1 MRLLDCAEVK
11 GLFQK
16 LNVDAKVIELD
27 SLADGQQVQEA
38 LSGIVGRRTVPQVFV
53 GGVHVGGCDDTMD
66 AYDSGRLKQLLK
78 DAGVTI
84 A

>member
-53 GGVHVGGCDDTMD
+53 GGVHVGGCDGAWTG
-66 AYDSGRLKQLLK
+66 S
-78 DAGVTI
+78 
-84 A
+84 

>member
-1 MRLLDCAEVK
+1 MVMHNTILGLVTDCAEVK

-27 SLADGQQVQEA
+27 NLADGQQVQDA

-53 GGVHVGGCDDTMD
+53 GGVHVGGCDGTLGC
-66 AYDSGRLKQLLK
+66 YKNCQ
-78 DAGVTI
+78 
-84 A
+84 